1 MTALELNI
9 IILEHSLERKNVTR
23 NIYRIQ
29 AYYSIMWGYFCML
42 KGKSFFD
49 YRNLFYP
56 NDYEK
61 NDKKNT
67 KIFSIGSK

>member
-1 MTALELNI
+1 MTALNLNI
-9 IILEHSLERKNVTR
+9 IKLEHSLEIGKKNVTR

-61 NDKKNT
+61 NDKKY
-67 KIFSIGSK
+67 